1 MGCFGSRPKVTNQHL
16 NSDRKAEKPSSTAS
30 VKPAIIPTAT
40 APQEGSEEVK
50 VRPGQFI
57 QVYKGSFLQHYRMIK
72 ELGEGAFGK
81 VYLVEHRT
89 SHLRRAV
96 KELDKSK
103 AEKGSHSK
111 FIAEVEILSRLDHP
125 HILKLCELYE
135 DTLRYYVV
143 SELLTGGELFDY
155 VIKLGHLSEATAAK
169 IMYQVLSAVNY
180 CHKNNIVHR
189 DLKPENL
196 LLEAPPSQGQE
207 IIIKMIDFG
216 TSSLF
221 NPSAHLH
228 KKIGTPYYIAPEV
241 LNMDYTEK
249 CDVWSC
255 GVILYILLSGYPP
268 FPGKNNEDIMRKVKL
283 GQFHFNHP
291 EFNSVSTEAKNLI
304 RKMLVM
310 DQRARLSAEDAIRD
324 PWILK
329 FTSTQEVSSP
339 MTLTSLDNLKHF
351 RADEKLKQA
360 ALAFITSQ
368 LLTHEQTSQLRDVF
382 RTLDRNGDGRLSKDE
397 LILAYRHQNTEE
409 QTVEIVENVMKKVDV
424 DKNGYIDY
432 SEFIAASI
440 NFQTLISR
448 ANLEQAF
455 RVFDKDGSGKIS
467 VTELKE
473 IMGGEQQMSDSVWE
487 QIVKEVDQ
495 NSDGEIDLKEFISMM
510 LETIK

>member
-1 MGCFGSRPKVTNQHL
+1 MGCFGSRQRVASPHVVVDARPQRDKPKPPTN
-16 NSDRKAEKPSSTAS
+16 
-30 VKPAIIPTAT
+30 PAQVPTQT
-40 APQEGSEEVK
+40 QGNEEELK

-57 QVYKGSFLQHYRMIK
+57 QIYKGSFLQNYRMIK

-81 VYLVEHRT
+81 VFLVEHRT
-89 SHLRRAV
+89 THIRRAV

-103 AEKGSHSK
+103 AEKDSHSK
-111 FIAEVEILSRLDHP
+111 FIAEVDILSRLDHP

-143 SELLTGGELFDY
+143 SEVLTGGELFDY

-169 IMYQVLSAVNY
+169 IMHQILSAVTY
-180 CHKNNIVHR
+180 CHQNGIVHR

-196 LLEAPPSQGQE
+196 LLESQPQEGKE

-221 NPSAHLH
+221 SSSSRLH

-268 FPGKNNEDIMRKVKL
+268 FPGKSNEEIMRKVRI

-291 EFNSVSTEAKNLI
+291 EFNTISTEAKTLI

-310 DQRARLSAEDAIRD
+310 DQRSRLSAEQALQD
-324 PWILK
+324 PWISLHSAQGPL
-329 FTSTQEVSSP
+329 TNAV
-339 MTLTSLDNLKHF
+339 TLASLEHLKHF

-360 ALAFITSQ
+360 ALSFITSQ
-368 LLTHEQTSQLRDVF
+368 LLTQEQTAQIRDVF
-382 RTLDRNGDGRLSKDE
+382 RSLDRNGDGRLSKDE
-397 LILAYRHQNTEE
+397 LLLAYRQHNTEE
-409 QTVEIVENVMKKVDV
+409 QTQEIVENVMRKVDV
-424 DKNGYIDY
+424 DKNGFIDY
-432 SEFIAASI
+432 SEFLAASI
-440 NFQTLISR
+440 NVQTLTSK

-455 RVFDKDGSGKIS
+455 RLFDKDGSGKITIQE
-467 VTELKE
+467 VKE
-473 IMGGEQQMSDSVWE
+473 ILGGDQQVSDSAWQ
-487 QIVKEVDQ
+487 QIMKEVDA

-510 LETIK
+510 LQSIK

>member
-1 MGCFGSRPKVTNQHL
+1 MGCFGSRPRVTTHQANIEVQPQKA
-16 NSDRKAEKPSSTAS
+16 KAEPVTILAA
-30 VKPAIIPTAT
+30 PAKADN
-40 APQEGSEEVK
+40 QEELK

-57 QVYKGSFLQHYRMIK
+57 QICKGSFLQNYRMIK

-81 VYLVEHRT
+81 VFLVEHRT
-89 SHLRRAV
+89 THIRRAV
-96 KELDKSK
+96 KEIDKSK
-103 AEKGSHSK
+103 AEKSGASK

-125 HILKLCELYE
+125 HILKLNELYE

-169 IMYQVLSAVNY
+169 IMHQVLSGVTY
-180 CHKNNIVHR
+180 CHQNGIVHR

-196 LLEAPPSQGQE
+196 LLESTPQEGKE

-221 NPSAHLH
+221 SSATHLH

-268 FPGKNNEDIMRKVKL
+268 FPGKSNEDIMRKVRI
-283 GQFHFNHP
+283 GQFHFNHS
-291 EFNSVSTEAKNLI
+291 EFNTVSAEAKTLI
-304 RKMLVM
+304 RNMLVM
-310 DQRARLSAEDAIRD
+310 DQRTRISAEAALQD
-324 PWILK
+324 PWI
-329 FTSTQEVSSP
+329 TRHTAQGP
-339 MTLTSLDNLKHF
+339 LTSPLTLASLENLKHF

-360 ALAFITSQ
+360 ALSFITSQ
-368 LLTHEQTSQLRDVF
+368 LLTQEQTAQIRDVF
-382 RTLDRNGDGRLSKDE
+382 RSLDRNGDGRLSKEE
-397 LILAYRHQNTEE
+397 LMQAYRQHNTEE
-409 QTVEIVENVMKKVDV
+409 QTQEIVENVMRKVDV

-432 SEFIAASI
+432 SEFLAASI
-440 NFQTLISR
+440 SHQTLTSK
-448 ANLEQAF
+448 ANLDQAF
-455 RVFDKDGSGKIS
+455 HLFDKDGSGKIS
-467 VTELKE
+467 IQEVKE
-473 IMGGEQQMSDSVWE
+473 ILGGDQQVSDSAWQ
-487 QIVKEVDQ
+487 QIMKEVDA

-510 LETIK
+510 LQSIK

>member
-1 MGCFGSRPKVTNQHL
+1 
-16 NSDRKAEKPSSTAS
+16 
-30 VKPAIIPTAT
+30 
-40 APQEGSEEVK
+40 
-50 VRPGQFI
+50 
-57 QVYKGSFLQHYRMIK
+57 MIK

-81 VYLVEHRT
+81 VFLVEHRT
-89 SHLRRAV
+89 SHIRRAV

-103 AEKGSHSK
+103 AEKDSHSK
-111 FIAEVEILSRLDHP
+111 FIAEVDILSRLDHP

-143 SELLTGGELFDY
+143 SEVLTGGELFDY

-169 IMYQVLSAVNY
+169 IMQQVLSAVTY
-180 CHKNNIVHR
+180 CHQNGIVHR

-196 LLEAPPSQGQE
+196 LLESQPLEGKE

-221 NPSAHLH
+221 SSSTRLH

-268 FPGKNNEDIMRKVKL
+268 FPGKSNDDIMRKVRI

-291 EFNSVSTEAKNLI
+291 EFNSISSEAKNLI

-310 DQRARLSAEDAIRD
+310 DQRTRLSAEQALHD
-324 PWILK
+324 PWITTHVTQGPL
-329 FTSTQEVSSP
+329 TSAI
-339 MTLTSLDNLKHF
+339 TLTSLDNLKHF

-360 ALAFITSQ
+360 ALSFITSQ
-368 LLTHEQTSQLRDVF
+368 LLTQEQTAQIRDVF
-382 RTLDRNGDGRLSKDE
+382 RNLDRNGDGRLSKDE
-397 LILAYRHQNTEE
+397 LLSAYRQHNTEE
-409 QTVEIVENVMKKVDV
+409 QTQEIVENVMRKVDV
-424 DKNGYIDY
+424 DKNGFIDY
-432 SEFIAASI
+432 SEFLAASI
-440 NFQTLISR
+440 NVQTLTSK

-455 RVFDKDGSGKIS
+455 RLFDKDGSGKITIQE
-467 VTELKE
+467 VKE
-473 IMGGEQQMSDSVWE
+473 ILGGDQQVSDSAWQ
-487 QIVKEVDQ
+487 QIMKEVDS

-510 LETIK
+510 LQAIK